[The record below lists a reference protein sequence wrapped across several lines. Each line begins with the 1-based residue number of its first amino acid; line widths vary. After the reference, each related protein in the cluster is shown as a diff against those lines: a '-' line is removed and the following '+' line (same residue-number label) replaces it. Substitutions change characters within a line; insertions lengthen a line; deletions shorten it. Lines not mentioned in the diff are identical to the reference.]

1 MSKRRK
7 QIYDF
12 IAVYIEENRFSPSM
26 REITEGVGLQ
36 TVSTVKGHLDRM
48 QQDGYIDFEPSK
60 PRTIRLI
67 KQCR

>member
-36 TVSTVKGHLDRM
+36 SASTVKSHLDRM
-48 QQDGYIDFEPSK
+48 QREGYIDFEPTK

-67 KQCR
+67 K

>member
-12 IAVYIEENRFSPSM
+12 IASYIEENNYSPSM

-36 TVSTVKGHLDRM
+36 SASTVKWHLDCM
-48 QQDGYIDFEPSK
+48 QSDGYLDFEPSK

-67 KQCR
+67 K